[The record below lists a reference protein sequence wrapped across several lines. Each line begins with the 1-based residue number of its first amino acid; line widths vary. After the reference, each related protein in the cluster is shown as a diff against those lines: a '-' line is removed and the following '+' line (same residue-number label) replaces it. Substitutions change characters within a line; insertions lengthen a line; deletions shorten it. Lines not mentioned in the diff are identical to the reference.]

1 MTEYVYNNTA
11 ATPAI
16 SPTANPP
23 GPVTPVGDAA
33 FEVVAVVGDVVVEV
47 TVSLAVAEDVVLD
60 VVLHNEMFRRKV
72 LWAI

>member
-33 FEVVAVVGDVVVEV
+33 FEVVAAVV
-47 TVSLAVAEDVVLD
+47 
-60 VVLHNEMFRRKV
+60 
-72 LWAI
+72 